1 MLNLLHNPYVYPALV
16 VVVML
21 VACVHVY
28 RHDSPAL
35 LLDGLLVVAAL
46 VSQSVPAV
54 LAALVVYAARW
65 HWRPTTAAERQLAA
79 RADWLLPGAARRQ
92 ARPASTGTTERLPA
106 IVQPSGAPQT
116 SARPMAPAEW
126 LAALNDDPTAPH
138 LGIVGPPRLGK
149 TTLALAVIGRRPG
162 QVVIATPKAA
172 KDEDAWG
179 GADCARPTIDLA
191 AQQTDWTPIAQAIG
205 NVHFEMLRRNV
216 ENDLAAPPITLILD
230 EYSTTVPN
238 ITPIARRQ
246 VVELWAMA
254 PSCGIRVIVIS
265 QDVNA
270 RAWGLDGR
278 RDILGSLVFAQVA
291 PGRLWGLGRLD
302 PNGRL
307 VDPRP
312 LDTRPLVALASS
324 ALLAG
329 REWGGA
335 GASVSPPPPA
345 PQGAPDQ
352 TDRQTDADTLRKLRA
367 AGLTRD
373 QARAAGFKFDNG
385 EWAEAGE
392 LLAKLLAK

>member
-16 VVVML
+16 VVVIL
-21 VACVHVY
+21 ISAVHI
-28 RHDSPAL
+28 RRSDSPAL

-54 LAALVVYAARW
+54 VAALVIYAARW

-126 LAALNDDPTAPH
+126 LTALNDDPTAPH
-138 LGIVGPPRLGK
+138 LGIVGPPRQGK
-149 TTLALAVIGRRPG
+149 TTMALALMSRRPG
-162 QVVIATPKAA
+162 NVVIATPKAA
-172 KDEDAWG
+172 RDADAWG
-179 GADCARPTIDLA
+179 GASVARPTIDLA
-191 AQQTDWTPIAQAIG
+191 TQAVDWTPIAQAIG

-216 ENDLAAPPITLILD
+216 ENDAAEPLTLVVDELSTTIPNVPPIT
-230 EYSTTVPN
+230 
-238 ITPIARRQ
+238 RRQ
-246 VVELWAMA
+246 IVELWAMA
-254 PSCGIRVIVIS
+254 PSSGIRVIVIS

-270 RAWGLDGR
+270 RAWGIEGR
-278 RDILGSLVFAQVA
+278 RDILDSLVFARVA

-335 GASVSPPPPA
+335 GASVSPTPPP

-385 EWAEAGE
+385 DWAEAGE
-392 LLAKLLAK
+392 LLAK

>member
-1 MLNLLHNPYVYPALV
+1 
-16 VVVML
+16 
-21 VACVHVY
+21 
-28 RHDSPAL
+28 
-35 LLDGLLVVAAL
+35 
-46 VSQSVPAV
+46 
-54 LAALVVYAARW
+54 
-65 HWRPTTAAERQLAA
+65 
-79 RADWLLPGAARRQ
+79 
-92 ARPASTGTTERLPA
+92 
-106 IVQPSGAPQT
+106 
-116 SARPMAPAEW
+116 MAPAEW

-205 NVHFEMLRRNV
+205 SVHFEMLRRNV

-254 PSCGIRVIVIS
+254 PSSGIRVIVIS

-270 RAWGLDGR
+270 RAWGLEGR

-352 TDRQTDADTLRKLRA
+352 TRQTDADTLRKLRA

-385 EWAEAGE
+385 DWTDAAV
-392 LLAKLLAK
+392 